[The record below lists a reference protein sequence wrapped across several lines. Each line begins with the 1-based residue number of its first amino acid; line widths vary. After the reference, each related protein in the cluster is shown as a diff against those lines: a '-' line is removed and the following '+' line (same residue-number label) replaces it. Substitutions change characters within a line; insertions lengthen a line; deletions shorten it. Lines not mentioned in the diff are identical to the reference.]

1 MPIILGMDKSTKTE
15 MAYARVDEPM
25 MERLRDLAQ
34 RDERP
39 VSHLVRTAIVQYLK
53 RRAA

>member
-1 MPIILGMDKSTKTE
+1 MDTPTKTE
-15 MAYARVDEPM
+15 MAYARIDEPL
-25 MERLRDLAQ
+25 MERLRDLAK

-39 VSHLVRTAIVQYLK
+39 MSHLVRTAIFQYLK